1 MADFEPLNEP
11 MSHAIDADVLHFPFG
26 IEIPLHEWTSAV
38 FGPVLGLIGIN
49 GLTKF
54 MFLELVAVAVLL
66 AVLVPLAVN
75 LRRFGYPKGLLAN
88 AIEAI
93 CVFIRDTAAAP
104 ALGEK
109 DAPKYLPYL
118 WSVFFFIFVCNL
130 LGLLPWLGSPTGAL
144 GCTTALAL
152 CSLLLI
158 HGSGIVYNGF
168 FGYVKSI
175 VPHAPLPIYILLIPI
190 EIIGHVI
197 KPTVLAFRLFVNMTA
212 GHTLLFVFLCFIGLA
227 GDSLAYWIVTPP
239 SLLAVVAFSFLELLV
254 ALVQAYVFTFLSAIF
269 IGAAVHPSH

>member
-26 IEIPLHEWTSAV
+26 VEIPLHDWTGKIV
-38 FGPVLGLIGIN
+38 GTLFGWLGIH

-54 MFLELVAVAVLL
+54 MFLELVAFAVLL

-75 LRRFGYPKGLLAN
+75 LRKYGYPKGLLAN
-88 AIEAI
+88 AIEAT
-93 CVFIRDTAAAP
+93 CVFIRDTAAVP

-109 DAPKYLPYL
+109 DAPKFLPYL
-118 WSVFFFIFVCNL
+118 WSVFFFILVCNL

-152 CSLLLI
+152 CSLALI
-158 HGSGIVYNGF
+158 HGSGIVYNGL

-175 VPHAPLPIYILLIPI
+175 VPRVPLPIYILMIPI
-190 EIIGHVI
+190 ELIGHVI
-197 KPTVLAFRLFVNMTA
+197 KPSVLAFRLFVNMTA

-227 GDSLAYWIVTPP
+227 GDSLAYWIVTP
-239 SLLAVVAFSFLELLV
+239 SSFLAVVAFSFLELLV
-254 ALVQAYVFTFLSAIF
+254 AFVQAYVFTFLSAIF
-269 IGAAVHPSH
+269 IGAAAHPSH